1 MTNNLKGK
9 LRVLI
14 DTLEDGL
21 ETDEI
26 HGFEW
31 IIKDMRKLIK

>member
-1 MTNNLKGK
+1 MKDDTKYELS
-9 LRVLI
+9 VLI

-26 HGFEW
+26 YGFEW

>member
-1 MTNNLKGK
+1 MTESTKGK

-26 HGFEW
+26 YGFEW
-31 IIKDMRKLIK
+31 IIKKMRKLIK